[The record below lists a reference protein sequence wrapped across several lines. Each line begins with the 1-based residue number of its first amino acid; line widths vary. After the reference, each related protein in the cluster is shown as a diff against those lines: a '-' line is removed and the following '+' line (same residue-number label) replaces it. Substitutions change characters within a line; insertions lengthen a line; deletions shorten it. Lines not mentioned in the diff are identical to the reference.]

1 MNKDCFWRSLNRSA
15 LLVSLV
21 AGSLVLAACG
31 GSSSNKSSS
40 SSSSVVSSSSSS
52 SSIVPP
58 GSGVWPELNVTST
71 NPGSLTIK
79 WSAVSGATHY
89 NLLKNADGGSG
100 YETVAEN
107 LTETTATD
115 FISVHLHDWVNASYL
130 VEACNAGSC
139 QTSTPAFTASAML
152 DSIAYLKASNTDA
165 NDWFGWSLALSDDG
179 TTLAVG
185 APAEDSR
192 ATGVNGDQ
200 ADNSSRASGAVYVF
214 VKQDG
219 LWAQQAYIKA
229 SNTEQPTEDVTQYL
243 PNDRFGYRVALSA
256 DGNRLI
262 VSAYNED
269 SGAAGVNCDQ
279 GNFLTTM
286 STSSESS
293 KVVHADINVGAVYV
307 FTRNTNNEWAQE
319 AYVKPSNTWAGTNFG
334 HSIAVSGDGNTLVV
348 SMPTEVLNLTGVQ
361 ATSSESSVCVPANQ
375 VPSSISSTSSSSSSS
390 SSVSTSSTSSTSSA
404 ILANGSGAVYIY
416 ERSDEGQWTQQFYVK
431 ASNTDAGDAFGA
443 SVALSR
449 DGSTLAVGATGEDSA
464 STGIN
469 GAQTN
474 GTFAY
479 RAPSAYV
486 ASNYPYNA
494 GAVYVF
500 RRADSGWAQQAYV
513 KPGNVMPN
521 QAFGVSVSLSDNGD
535 RLAVGAPG
543 DASRSTGV
551 NGDAAN
557 YEMVNAAHDGSWAG
571 ITGYGAAY
579 IFDFNGSSWAQAA
592 YVKASNASAD
602 DNFGMNVSL
611 SADGAALAV
620 ATSAEQSLAKGINGS
635 QTERSGS
642 TVGAVY
648 VYRLDAGNWAQT
660 SYVKPSNTRAGHRF
674 GSSLSLSEDG
684 KSMAVGTHRDASAAT
699 GIGGDQED
707 TSTPSAGAVYI
718 Y

>member
-214 VKQDG
+214 VKENG

-229 SNTEQPTEDVTQYL
+229 SNTEQPNEDATQYL

-256 DGNRLI
+256 DGNRLV

-307 FTRNTNNEWAQE
+307 FSRTDSEWTQE
-319 AYVKPSNTWAGTNFG
+319 AYIKPSNTWAGQNFG
-334 HSIAVSGDGNTLVV
+334 HSLAISGDGNLLAV

-361 ATSSESSVCVPANQ
+361 STSSESSVCVPANQ

-390 SSVSTSSTSSTSSA
+390 SSVSTSSTSSSSSA
-404 ILANGSGAVYIY
+404 ILANGSGAVYMY
-416 ERSDEGQWTQQFYVK
+416 ERSSEGQWTQRFYVK

-449 DGSTLAVGATGEDSA
+449 DGSTLAVGATGEDSEK
-464 STGIN
+464 TGVN
-469 GAQTN
+469 PDQTN
-474 GTFAY
+474 NV
-479 RAPSAYV
+479 SYV
-486 ASNYPYNA
+486 YYSPRTGQANRYEYNA

-500 RRADSGWAQQAYV
+500 RRTESSWVQQVYL
-513 KPGNVMPN
+513 KPGNVMPL
-521 QAFGVSVSLSDNGD
+521 QSFGASVSLSENGD

-592 YVKASNASAD
+592 YIKASNASAD

-611 SADGAALAV
+611 SADGSALAV
-620 ATSAEQSLAKGINGS
+620 ATSAEQSLAKGINGNE
-635 QTERSGS
+635 TERSGS

-648 VYRLDAGNWAQT
+648 VYRQDAGNWAQT

-674 GSSLSLSEDG
+674 GTSLSLSEDG
-684 KSMAVGTHRDASAAT
+684 KAMAVGTHRDASAAT
-699 GIGGDQED
+699 GTGGDQQD
-707 TSTPSAGAVYI
+707 TSAPSAGAVYV